1 MKWNDAWLSNMDRD
15 GDGKLANKP
24 ATAEM
29 YKKQFCLGNNTRC
42 ARFLIS
48 KALGKEKVPLT
59 FTQTR

>member
-1 MKWNDAWLSNMDRD
+1 MDRD